1 MNELL
6 AAIYVNIE
14 QYNEDKSEGGLQSIT
29 IDKLPS
35 HCELDGMLLNNIALM
50 TKNCRVFGFRRNVNL
65 QIETRQ
71 SLVNMLNTMMQPGP
85 EGIDAPIEIFGLDKF
100 SNEPQEGRQVIEM
113 LM

>member
-71 SLVNMLNTMMQPGP
+71 RLLNMLYTMLQPD
-85 EGIDAPIEIFGLDKF
+85 IDAPIEILRIDEF
-100 SNEPQEGRQVIEM
+100 SNELFEGKQVM
-113 LM
+113 